1 MPGFDKKTQMMYAG
15 SVFYK
20 TSEGFGF
27 ALGAVKTVLSPLG
40 KLYEVSEDGG
50 EFSRT
55 VKMEDLPDS
64 VEAADFFLDL
74 STPWRNRYISCKVE
88 DAGKDTA
95 EEGLERYS
103 VSLREGNSNTP
114 LRRGILCCGAVI
126 LFLAAVLCGW
136 GFFAGLM
143 LICLS
148 LLCLWFLVCPS
159 AVQQKTVEHVKESLK
174 FH

>member
-1 MPGFDKKTQMMYAG
+1 MPGFDKKTQMMDAG

-50 EFSRT
+50 KFSQT

-95 EEGLERYS
+95 GEGLERYA

-114 LRRGILCCGAVI
+114 LRRGLLSCSAAV
-126 LFLAAVLCGW
+126 LFLAAILCGW
-136 GFFAGLM
+136 GFLADLL

-148 LLCLWFLVCPS
+148 LLCLWLLVCPS
-159 AVQQKTVEHVKESLK
+159 AIQQKTIGHIKESLK